1 MQQDLYGYLSR
12 FDRTKCTH
20 YNFDK
25 VFMYVRNYCHHSK
38 HSASLAEDLCPQR
51 VVCLDM
57 ETCKLVSPK
66 DLKQILIKQGSM
78 IPHLAQK
85 FKQIRFPTVPPT
97 VPQIFVHGLQGWKY
111 VGGRDD
117 FDAFTQSSS
126 TLEDIQIAIQGVK
139 L

>member
-12 FDRTKCTH
+12 FDRIKCTR
-20 YNFDK
+20 YNFDT
-25 VFMYVRNYCHHSK
+25 VFMYVKNYCHHSK
-38 HSASLAEDLCPQR
+38 HAASLAYDLCPGR
-51 VVCLDM
+51 VTCLDM
-57 ETCKLVSPK
+57 VTGRLVLPK
-66 DLKQILIKQGSM
+66 DLKQTMISQGSM

-85 FKQIRFPTVPPT
+85 FTQLRFPT
-97 VPQIFVHGLQGWKY
+97 VPQIFVHGLEGWKY

-126 TLEDIQIAIQGVK
+126 TVEDIQITFQGVK

>member
-25 VFMYVRNYCHHSK
+25 VFMYVKNYCHHSK
-38 HSASLAEDLCPQR
+38 HAASLAEDLCPQR
-51 VVCLDM
+51 VACLDM
-57 ETCKLVSPK
+57 ETNKLVSPK

-78 IPHLAQK
+78 IPHLSQK
-85 FKQIRFPTVPPT
+85 FTQLRFPT
-97 VPQIFVHGLQGWKY
+97 VPQIFVHGLEGWKY
-111 VGGRDD
+111 VGGRTD
-117 FDAFTQSSS
+117 FDTFTKSSS
-126 TLEDIQIAIQGVK
+126 SVEDIQIKFQGVK